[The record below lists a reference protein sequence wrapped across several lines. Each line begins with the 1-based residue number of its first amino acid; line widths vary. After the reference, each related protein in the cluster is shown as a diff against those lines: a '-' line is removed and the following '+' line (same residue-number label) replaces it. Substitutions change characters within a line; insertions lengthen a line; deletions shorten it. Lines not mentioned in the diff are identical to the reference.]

1 MEKNTN
7 LIADNINNLTRLWKT
22 VGTPFQ
28 SNHKNDTFEYCKIE
42 NSGWPNKLWFSQ
54 DVNQHSAEKA
64 IETLQANPN
73 LVIPYWDIYG
83 TSSNEILEAKGL
95 VKKTE
100 QVAMALR
107 LDKPFELQNTLEF
120 KRIWN
125 DEDAKIWSDLYPNA
139 FGYIISKEILVHNY
153 HEVQFHLVTYQNQPI
168 GTFMLFQTENNI
180 GIHGVG
186 VIPEMRRKGFAEEI
200 MKYALNLAIDLNAEY
215 ALLQASVMGKGIY
228 TKLGF
233 EDLFIIK
240 NYILKNE

>member
-7 LIADNINNLTRLWKT
+7 LIDDNINNLTHFWKT

-28 SNHKNDTFEYCKIE
+28 SYHKNNTFEYCKIE
-42 NSGWPNKLWFSQ
+42 SSGWPNKLWFSE
-54 DVNQHSAEKA
+54 DVNQKSAQTA
-64 IETLQANPN
+64 IEFLESNPT
-73 LVIPYWDIYG
+73 LVIPYWDIYE
-83 TSSNEILEAKGL
+83 TNSNEILDTKGL
-95 VKKTE
+95 IKKTE
-100 QVAMALR
+100 QVAMALK

-125 DEDAKIWSDLYPNA
+125 SEDAKIWTDLYPNA
-139 FGYIISKEILVHNY
+139 FGYTISKEILMHNY
-153 HEVQFHLVTYQNQPI
+153 NEVQFHLVTYQNQPI

-200 MKYALNLAIDLNAEY
+200 MKYALNLSIDLNAEY

-233 EDLFIIK
+233 KDLFIIK
-240 NYILKNE
+240 NYILKS

>member
-1 MEKNTN
+1 MKKNTN
-7 LIADNINNLTRLWKT
+7 LIADNISNLTRLWKT

-28 SNHKNDTFEYCKIE
+28 SNHKKDTFEYCKIE
-42 NSGWPNKLWFSQ
+42 NSGWPNKLWFNQ
-54 DVNQHSAEKA
+54 DLTLNSAEKA

-83 TSSNEILEAKGL
+83 TNSSEILEAKGL

-100 QVAMALR
+100 QVAMALK
-107 LDKPFELQNTLEF
+107 LDKPFELQNTLDF

-125 DEDAKIWSDLYPNA
+125 SEDAKIWSDLYPNA
-139 FGYIISKEILVHNY
+139 FGYVISKEILIHNY
-153 HEVQFHLVTYQNQPI
+153 NEVQFHLVNYQNQPI
-168 GTFMLFQTENNI
+168 GTFMLFQTENNV

-200 MKYALNLAIDLNAEY
+200 MKYALNLSIDLKAEY

-240 NYILKNE
+240 NYVLKSE